1 MNQDMFDDL
10 NAQLDAMSPEI
21 QGAALISN
29 EGAVIFQKGET
40 IADQR
45 LIGIAGAAIMRL
57 AEHISSGLAEYPAQE
72 ISIRCDRHAALFV
85 PVGPDAL
92 LMLVLSADADTRP
105 LAKAVPGMVSAL
117 GQRVVS

>member
-57 AEHISSGLAEYPAQE
+57 AEHISSGLAECPAQE
-72 ISIRCDRHAALFV
+72 ISIRCDRHTALFM
-85 PVGPDAL
+85 PVGADAL
-92 LMLVLSADADTRP
+92 LMLVLSADTDTRP
-105 LAKAVPGMVSAL
+105 LARAIPGMVSAL
-117 GQRVVS
+117 GQRAVS

>member
-10 NAQLDAMSPEI
+10 SAQLDAMSPEI

-57 AEHISSGLAEYPAQE
+57 AEHISSGLAECLAQE
-72 ISIRCDRHAALFV
+72 ISIRCDRHTALFV
-85 PVGPDAL
+85 PVGAVAF

-117 GQRVVS
+117 DQRVVS